1 MADQEIPVVRT
12 DDAASV
18 APGLLMHF
26 SEMRG
31 FTLPENLPDIRGWKV
46 TLPDG
51 RRVGKVDDLIVDT
64 DELVVKYLELK
75 VDGDVLGTGED
86 TWVLVP
92 IGAARLD
99 DDDEVVI
106 VDRLPAGGLTSA
118 PRQYEGHPVPTKA
131 QERALR
137 DYYGPATRAAGR
149 SGEGLFDQ
157 DRFWGRRG
165 AAGTAPP
172 ADAVVVE
179 EVVVEDLV
187 VEPPPASLGRQG
199 EARPRP

>member
-51 RRVGKVDDLIVDT
+51 RRVGKVD
-64 DELVVKYLELK
+64 
-75 VDGDVLGTGED
+75 GDVLGTGED

-118 PRQYEGHPVPTKA
+118 PRQG
-131 QERALR
+131 
-137 DYYGPATRAAGR
+137 
-149 SGEGLFDQ
+149 SGSTSGCC
-157 DRFWGRRG
+157 
-165 AAGTAPP
+165 
-172 ADAVVVE
+172 
-179 EVVVEDLV
+179 
-187 VEPPPASLGRQG
+187 S
-199 EARPRP
+199 